1 MRWILAC
8 GMVAALAACS
18 SKRDDVD
25 VAWAAS
31 RPAGTSAAMQA
42 FATSAVLPPAA
53 GFASSPDRGAVA
65 EYRVEAGRRQ
75 GAYTWYPSRI
85 SEQHA
90 LRAIVDGQ
98 LRITSPTGAQLSYRY
113 ERHIEHA
120 SGDWTWIGRL
130 EGGKANEEAVI
141 TFGAKAVFG
150 SLSETGKPALQLAM
164 RDGASWLV
172 ETDAA
177 VLKQANRAST
187 DPRRQD
193 YFVPR
198 KRIATGSAAAAAAD
212 GADAP
217 KAGPTVVDLVI
228 GYTAGFASAQGGAS
242 AARTRL
248 NFLVDV
254 TNQAYSNSQI
264 NAQIRLVHAMQVSYA
279 DATDNGTALEE
290 LTGFR
295 APSTQL
301 PPAPAFSALRAARDQ
316 YGADLVSLVRKF
328 SEPENGGCGIA
339 WMIGGDLQGVEPT
352 DDYFGYSVVSD
363 GSDGNRF
370 CAPESLAH
378 ELGHNM
384 GSAHDDAN
392 SDSSG
397 AFAYSY
403 GYKTSQPNGTGF
415 HTVMAYGDDGQPGM
429 RIFSNP
435 RISTCLGLPC
445 GTAAADNARS
455 LSQTTP
461 VVASFRSTVVLPS
474 VRRVT
479 RDIDGDG
486 RSDFLMYSGS
496 MNRFAWWRMN
506 GASIQQGLW
515 VATGAGYT
523 PIGTGDFNGDG
534 KSDLMWWHA
543 ASRRLVL
550 QVSNGASFVNVFQ
563 GTFTAG
569 WNIAGAADVTGD
581 GKSDVLLHN
590 PTTREFEYLAMNGG
604 TVVSIRTIGG
614 VGAGYRIAGYGDVNA
629 DGKADVLW
637 TSAARDLYIWASN
650 GETFT
655 SARVGDYGSGFN
667 VVGLADIDGDARS
680 DILFHNPNT
689 RIFHYRLMRGFSS
702 LGSRSIGGVGAGYS
716 IAAYGDYNGDGKAD
730 LAWANPG
737 TRLVYVW
744 TGNGTIF
751 ASNYTGTYP
760 SGWQPAPP
768 ANR

>member
-1 MRWILAC
+1 MRWIFAC
-8 GMVAALAACS
+8 GMLAALAACS
-18 SKRDDVD
+18 SKQDDVD
-25 VAWAAS
+25 VATTAS
-31 RPAGTSAAMQA
+31 RPDATSAAMQSL
-42 FATSAVLPPAA
+42 ATSAVLPPTA
-53 GFASSPDRGAVA
+53 GYASSPDRGAVA
-65 EYRVEAGRRQ
+65 EYRIEAGRRQ

-113 ERHIEHA
+113 QRHIEHA

-130 EGGKANEEAVI
+130 EGGKANEEALI

-150 SLSETGKPALQLAM
+150 SLSETGKPALQLVM

-172 ETDAA
+172 ATDAG
-177 VLKQANRAST
+177 VLKQANQALT

-198 KRIATGSAAAAAAD
+198 KRIATAKAAAAAD
-212 GADAP
+212 GADAQ
-217 KAGPTVVDLVI
+217 KAGPTVIDLVI
-228 GYTAGFASAQGGAS
+228 GYTAGFASGGAS
-242 AARTRL
+242 AALTRL

-264 NAQIRLVHAMQVSYA
+264 DAQVRLVHAMQVSYA

-328 SEPENGGCGIA
+328 SVPENGGCGIA

-363 GSDGNRF
+363 GSDDSRF
-370 CAPESLAH
+370 CAPESMAH

-392 SDSSG
+392 SDSPG
-397 AFAYSY
+397 AFTYSY
-403 GYKTSQPNGTGF
+403 GYKTPQPNGTGF

-455 LSQTTP
+455 LTQTIP
-461 VVASFRSTVVLPS
+461 VVATFRGTVVSPP

-479 RDIDGDG
+479 RDVDGDG
-486 RSDFLMYSGS
+486 RSDFMMYSGS

-506 GASIQQGLW
+506 GASIQQGLSIISG
-515 VATGAGYT
+515 VGYT
-523 PIGTGDFNGDG
+523 PVGTGDFNGDG
-534 KSDLMWWHA
+534 KGDLMWLRS
-543 ASRRLVL
+543 ASRLLLL
-550 QVSNGASFVNVFQ
+550 QVSNGAGFVNVFQ
-563 GTFTAG
+563 DTLDNG
-569 WNIAGAADVTGD
+569 WNLVGAADVTGD

-590 PTTREFEYLAMNGG
+590 PTTREFKYLAMNGG
-604 TVVSIRTIGG
+604 VVTAVRTIGG
-614 VGAGYRIAGYGDVNA
+614 VGAGYRVAGYGDVNA
-629 DGKADVLW
+629 DGKADVFW
-637 TSAARDLYIWASN
+637 TSSARDLYVWASN

-655 SARVGDYGSGFN
+655 SARVADYGAGFN
-667 VVGLADIDGDARS
+667 IVGMADVDGDGRA
-680 DILFHNPNT
+680 DVLFHNPTT

-702 LGSRSIGGVGAGYS
+702 VGNRSISGVGAGYS
-716 IAAYGDYNGDGKAD
+716 IAAYGDFNSDGKAD
-730 LAWANPG
+730 LAWSHPG

-744 TGNGTIF
+744 IGNGTTF
-751 ASNYTGTYP
+751 ASAFTGAYP